1 MISIEEAKERLN
13 TNIEIISEG
22 EAIIPTEWKTEV
34 YVYEFKGKID
44 DLEFLVY
51 INPQTGKEEDILL
64 ILETEGG
71 KLTI

>member
-1 MISIEEAKERLN
+1 MCCRFIKEFEA
-13 TNIEIISEG
+13 
-22 EAIIPTEWKTEV
+22 
-34 YVYEFKGKID
+34 FKGKID
-44 DLEFLVY
+44 ELDFLVY